1 VSLDLQRVDTQL
13 GDLDSRVKELEETVK
28 ILNVNLINQALVEQK
43 KPEETPTLVGSRTV
57 NWGAKKKELEK
68 KYSSPAKTR
77 EALVK
82 EITHSTDVL
91 EEK

>member
-1 VSLDLQRVDTQL
+1 LSKLEQDNNAFEGRI
-13 GDLDSRVKELEETVK
+13 KELEETVK